1 MTIKNANNIFVP
13 DYLNE
18 QYFINAL
25 EEGLRQEKVNIHGIN
40 FTWGSNP
47 GDNYCSSI
55 YRVLID
61 YDTNKEQSEEEPQE
75 KQQISLIV
83 KTIPIT
89 PETKFLEDVGVFVKE
104 KITYWDVLPRLAILS
119 NGDKFGAK

>member
-1 MTIKNANNIFVP
+1 MIRNDNNIFIP

-18 QYFINAL
+18 EFFVNTL
-25 EEGLRQEKVNIHGIN
+25 EEGLREVKVNIYEIN

-61 YDTNKEQSEEEPQE
+61 YDTICNDSNDTKE

-89 PETKFLEDVGVFVKE
+89 AETQFLEDVGVFVKE
-104 KITYWDVLPRLAILS
+104 KLTYWDVLPRLAILS
-119 NGDKFGAK
+119 DGEQFGAK